1 MSSPSSKVA
10 RGDSYSRLRRFC
22 RVLPCFLTCA
32 IFSSDASGQE
42 KLPGIDIG
50 AETVVTPDRV
60 EEPARRTA
68 SSVTVVSAAEIQ
80 KRGSKGFAD
89 VLRGVPGLDIVET
102 GGPGAQTSVFL
113 RGSTPG
119 QTLVLIDGI
128 RIGDASSADGSVDL
142 GGLVVTDIERIEVL
156 RGPQSALYGSDAMG
170 GVINII
176 TRKGEGKPRGWLL
189 TEGGRYATA
198 HGRASISGSEDR
210 LSYAFAVDG
219 LHTDSFPRYGY
230 RIARPLTIGDGVTP
244 LPPLPWADPTT
255 KGGATARLAYRLTDD
270 VVFEGGFTGYDSSI
284 RFDNPFAFVA
294 ADVFDPFNHQHST
307 FLQGFARVDADLFDH
322 RLHNRLTLFA
332 NVTNRDVWQTESCFD
347 ANFNAL
353 NCRLGFRG
361 GRRGL
366 EYQGDLKLGPLGLVT
381 FGARNETESAHTS
394 QDPATPDTFTPINTA
409 QTTHSGFVQH
419 QFALLDRIDLTYG
432 GRVDAVEG
440 NHTFETWR
448 TTAAFRIEETGTKLR
463 ATAGSGARVAS
474 LFQRFSQ
481 YGDPALLPETS
492 VGFDVGVDQKLF
504 DGRVFASVSLYD
516 NRFRNL
522 IDFGPSPSC
531 SATQVFGCYFNVGR
545 AETKG
550 VEFAGEAVIVPD
562 EWRIR
567 ATYTY
572 LVAKNLVTERTLFR
586 RPRDKGS
593 ASIIYTGIPG
603 LELEARVTVVGPN
616 PDFDFI
622 ASRRVTLTP
631 YARLDIFANY
641 KLDDRLSIFG
651 RIENVGDVRYEEVLN
666 YGTAGRSF
674 YGGMKF
680 TW

>member
-1 MSSPSSKVA
+1 MPSQSLKVA
-10 RGDSYSRLRRFC
+10 NGNSSSHIRFFRC
-22 RVLPCFLTCA
+22 VLPCVFVSA
-32 IFSSDASGQE
+32 IFSSDALAQE
-42 KLPGIDIG
+42 ALPGIDIG

-60 EEPARRTA
+60 EEPVSRTA
-68 SSVTVVSAAEIQ
+68 SSVTVISAAEIQ
-80 KRGSKGFAD
+80 KRGSKGFTD

-102 GGPGAQTSVFL
+102 GGPGSQTSVFL

-128 RIGDASSADGSVDL
+128 RIGDASSTDGSVDL

-176 TRKGEGKPRGWLL
+176 TRKGEGKPRGWVLM
-189 TEGGRYATA
+189 EGGSYGTA

-219 LHTDSFPRYGY
+219 LHTDAFARYGY
-230 RIARPLTIGDGVTP
+230 RITRPLTIGDGVTP
-244 LPPLPWADPTT
+244 LPPLPWSDPTT
-255 KGGATARLAYRLTDD
+255 KGGATARVAYRVTEDLS
-270 VVFEGGFTGYDSSI
+270 VEGGFTGYDSSI
-284 RFDNPFAFVA
+284 RFDNPYAFVA

-307 FLQGFARVDADLFDH
+307 FLQGFARADADLFDH
-322 RLHNRLTLFA
+322 MLHNRFTLFA
-332 NVTNRDVWQTESCFD
+332 NVTNRDIWQTESCYD

-353 NCRLGFRG
+353 NCRLGYRG

-366 EYQGDLKLGPLGLVT
+366 EYQGDLKLGPFGLVT
-381 FGARNETESAHTS
+381 FGARNETESVHTS
-394 QDPATPDTFTPINTA
+394 QDPSTPDTFTPVDAA
-409 QTTHSGFVQH
+409 QTTHSGFAQH
-419 QFALLDRIDLTYG
+419 QFTVLDRLDLTYG
-432 GRVDAVEG
+432 GRVDAVED

-463 ATAGSGARVAS
+463 ATAGTGARVAS

-492 VGFDVGVDQKLF
+492 IGFDVGVDQKLF
-504 DGRVFASVSLYD
+504 GGRLFASVSLYD
-516 NRFRNL
+516 NRFHNL
-522 IDFGPSPSC
+522 IDFGSSSTC
-531 SATQVFGCYFNVGR
+531 SVTQVFGCYFNVGR

-550 VEFAGEAVIVPD
+550 VEFAADAVVVPD
-562 EWRIR
+562 EWRVR

-603 LELEARVTVVGPN
+603 LEIEARVTVVGPN
-616 PDFDFI
+616 PDYDFI
-622 ASRRVTLTP
+622 NAKRVTLAP
-631 YARLDIFANY
+631 YAKIDLFANY

-651 RIENVGDVRYEEVLN
+651 RIENVGDARYEEVYN
-666 YGTAGRSF
+666 YGTAGRSY